1 MARATTAVEEITRRL
16 QARERHEFGTYSY
29 VKPISA
35 IQCVDGFSV
44 SVQAKSGSYC
54 SPRDDYGPW
63 VSFELGFPSAP
74 DELIAAYAE
83 DPSDPTGT
91 VYGYVPADVVEALIQ
106 RHGGISDTQPQE
118 AV

>member
-16 QARERHEFGTYSY
+16 QVRERHKIAGQCY
-29 VKPISA
+29 VRPIDRIRCA
-35 IQCVDGFSV
+35 DGFSV
-44 SVQAKSGSYC
+44 SVQAMRSAYC
-54 SPRDDYGPW
+54 LPRDDYGPW

-74 DELIAAYAE
+74 DELIAEYAE